1 MEKKLPRIKALLTPG
16 EVAKRSG
23 VAVSALHFYESKG
36 LITSIRN
43 SGNQRRYK
51 RDVLRYV
58 AIIKIAQRI
67 GIPLAT
73 IREAFGVLP
82 EGHTLSAKEWKQLS
96 SQWREE
102 LDRRIHTLVALRDEL
117 DGCIG
122 CGCLSRSDCPLRNP
136 GDRLEKKVPAHAY
149 WKMNKTKAPQGRFS
163 LFSGLCL
170 SLSRWYTGGFP
181 RRQHTSFEHVV
192 EVPVGVDALIV
203 CYRRFFASVKVHF
216 LAAIFLS
223 SQTIFYRNPER
234 YTAR

>member
-136 GDRLEKKVPAHAY
+136 GDRLGEEGTAHAY
-149 WKMNKTKAPQGRFS
+149 WKMNKLKRHKGA
-163 LFSGLCL
+163 LVC
-170 SLSRWYTGGFP
+170 FP
-181 RRQHTSFEHVV
+181 VFV
-192 EVPVGVDALIV
+192 
-203 CYRRFFASVKVHF
+203 
-216 LAAIFLS
+216 FLS
-223 SQTIFYRNPER
+223 IPLVHRRVSPDVNTPHSSTWWRFRLVLML
-234 YTAR
+234 

>member
-1 MEKKLPRIKALLTPG
+1 MLLSPG

-36 LITSIRN
+36 LIKSRRN
-43 SGNQRRYK
+43 AGNQRRYT

-73 IREAFGVLP
+73 ISEAFSVLP

-96 SQWREE
+96 SRWREE
-102 LDRRIHTLVALRDEL
+102 LDRRINTLTALRDEL

-136 GDRLEKKVPAHAY
+136 NDQLGAQGTGARLLGD
-149 WKMNKTKAPQGRFS
+149 
-163 LFSGLCL
+163 
-170 SLSRWYTGGFP
+170 
-181 RRQHTSFEHVV
+181 
-192 EVPVGVDALIV
+192 
-203 CYRRFFASVKVHF
+203 
-216 LAAIFLS
+216 
-223 SQTIFYRNPER
+223 PEEP
-234 YTAR
+234 

>member
-117 DGCIG
+117 DGCRSMEDTFH
-122 CGCLSRSDCPLRNP
+122 SRVVPLNECAD
-136 GDRLEKKVPAHAY
+136 G
-149 WKMNKTKAPQGRFS
+149 PQPKYGIP
-163 LFSGLCL
+163 LQ
-170 SLSRWYTGGFP
+170 Y
-181 RRQHTSFEHVV
+181 
-192 EVPVGVDALIV
+192 EVL
-203 CYRRFFASVKVHF
+203 
-216 LAAIFLS
+216 
-223 SQTIFYRNPER
+223 
-234 YTAR
+234 

>member
-82 EGHTLSAKEWKQLS
+82 EGHTLSAKRVETAFVPMARRVGSAHSYLS
-96 SQWREE
+96 
-102 LDRRIHTLVALRDEL
+102 
-117 DGCIG
+117 G
-122 CGCLSRSDCPLRNP
+122 
-136 GDRLEKKVPAHAY
+136 
-149 WKMNKTKAPQGRFS
+149 
-163 LFSGLCL
+163 
-170 SLSRWYTGGFP
+170 
-181 RRQHTSFEHVV
+181 
-192 EVPVGVDALIV
+192 
-203 CYRRFFASVKVHF
+203 
-216 LAAIFLS
+216 AA
-223 SQTIFYRNPER
+223 
-234 YTAR
+234 

>member
-73 IREAFGVLP
+73 IGE
-82 EGHTLSAKEWKQLS
+82 AKEWKQLS

-136 GDRLEKKVPAHAY
+136 GDRLGEE
-149 WKMNKTKAPQGRFS
+149 G
-163 LFSGLCL
+163 
-170 SLSRWYTGGFP
+170 TG
-181 RRQHTSFEHVV
+181 
-192 EVPVGVDALIV
+192 
-203 CYRRFFASVKVHF
+203 
-216 LAAIFLS
+216 
-223 SQTIFYRNPER
+223 
-234 YTAR
+234 ARLLEDEQN

>member
-136 GDRLEKKVPAHAY
+136 GYRLGEE
-149 WKMNKTKAPQGRFS
+149 G
-163 LFSGLCL
+163 
-170 SLSRWYTGGFP
+170 TGA
-181 RRQHTSFEHVV
+181 RLLEDEQQHTSFEHVV